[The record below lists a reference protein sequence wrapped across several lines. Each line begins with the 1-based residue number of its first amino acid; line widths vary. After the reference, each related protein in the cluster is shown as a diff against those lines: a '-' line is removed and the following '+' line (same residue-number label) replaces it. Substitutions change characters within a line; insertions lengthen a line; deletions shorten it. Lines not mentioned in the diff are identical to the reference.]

1 MSWFDRR
8 CFVSSHCIFLYHC
21 WYVPNERNVQ
31 RNRLLRFAKKSFEL
45 PVAFF
50 FLVRGV
56 RSLALLLSC
65 FWFLDFESSVVTV
78 IIIFLVFAAM
88 SQPKYAL
95 L

>member
-1 MSWFDRR
+1 MIVGVSYRLTVFFYTIVGMFQMNEMFNVTVYFDSRKR
-8 CFVSSHCIFLYHC
+8 VSSF
-21 WYVPNERNVQ
+21 R
-31 RNRLLRFAKKSFEL
+31 LRFC
-45 PVAFF
+45 
-50 FLVRGV
+50 LVRGV

>member
-1 MSWFDRR
+1 MIVGVSYRLTVFFYTIVGMFQMNEMFNVTVYFDSRKR
-8 CFVSSHCIFLYHC
+8 VSSF
-21 WYVPNERNVQ
+21 
-31 RNRLLRFAKKSFEL
+31 RLR
-45 PVAFF
+45 FF

-78 IIIFLVFAAM
+78 IIIFLIFAAM